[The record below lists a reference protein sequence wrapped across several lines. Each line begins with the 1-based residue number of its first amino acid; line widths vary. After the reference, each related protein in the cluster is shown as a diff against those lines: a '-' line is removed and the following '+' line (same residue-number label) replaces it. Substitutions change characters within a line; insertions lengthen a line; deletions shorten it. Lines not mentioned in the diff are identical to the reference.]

1 MKFWLFLYNLFLIL
15 GFFFYLP
22 FSIFRK
28 KDLRKDFR
36 RFFLPGGLTQGLI
49 WVQAVSVGEVMASL
63 PLIRR
68 LEENF
73 PGKVLLSVTTSTGY
87 KVASSISNINI
98 TYFPLDFPLV
108 IERFIKRVNPLLF
121 ISLETEVWPNLL
133 YHLKRRGI
141 PSLLVN
147 GRLSDHSFQG
157 YRLFRPFFRRV
168 FNLFSLLA
176 MRSEKDA
183 KNLFS
188 LGIDKEKVVVTGNLK
203 FDLAISLEG
212 KVDIKRLRE
221 RLSFPE
227 DRPVVIFGSI
237 HQPEEKTISEV
248 CTIFKEKAYFIIA
261 PRHPEKSRLGY
272 LLNEKGL
279 SFSFYSNPVRSEVSN
294 GTKLQKSDIVILDTI
309 GELSY
314 LYSVSDLA
322 FVGGSLFD
330 WGGQNILE
338 PAAFSKPVL
347 FGPYIS
353 NFEEEAR
360 VLLEKGGAKIVKDK
374 EELIFAIKRILSSP
388 EEREEMGENAYKAL
402 LSGKGATER
411 NFNLIKRFLTP

>member
-1 MKFWLFLYNLFLIL
+1 MKFWFFLYNLFLIL

-36 RFFLPGGLTQGLI
+36 RFFLPRGLTQGLI

-87 KVASSISNINI
+87 KVASSISNIHI

-108 IERFIKRVNPLLF
+108 IGRFIKRINPLLF

-188 LGIDKEKVVVTGNLK
+188 LGVDKEKVVVTGNLK
-203 FDLAISLEG
+203 FDLAISLEE
-212 KVDIKRLRE
+212 KVDIEKLRKK
-221 RLSFPE
+221 LLFPE

-248 CTIFKEKAYFIIA
+248 CTIFKEEAYFIIA

-272 LLNEKGL
+272 LLKEKGL
-279 SFSFYSNPVRSEVSN
+279 SFSFYS
-294 GTKLQKSDIVILDTI
+294 KLQKSDIVILDTI

-314 LYSVSDLA
+314 LYSISDLA

-374 EELIFAIKRILSSP
+374 GELIFAIKRILSSP

-411 NFNLIKRFLTP
+411 NFNLIKRFLTS